1 MIDIGNVVR
10 TKIVPPQRRVGLLR
24 RPRLVDFIHENLI
37 RKVVLISAAPGYG
50 KTSLLIDFLQDTD
63 IPTCWYSLDEAD
75 ADPWSFIA
83 HFVGSLT
90 NIFPQLEG
98 GSLASVSGE
107 ALEAQDALAVLGLL
121 VNEIQAN
128 ITEFFSIILDDYQ
141 FAEGSLGVRELL
153 NWFLD
158 HQPDNCCLI
167 LASRSMPDL
176 PYLKLTALQEIAGL
190 GSEDLA
196 FTAEEIQTYLLEN
209 HDLDLSDEDA
219 RQLRQ
224 QTEGWIT
231 AILLSTH
238 TLGRGLLG
246 SLTPPGGGQTQVFE
260 YLAQEVYE
268 QQSSSVR
275 RFLKSTAILKVMRP
289 KFCDA
294 LLEIDNSLQLLED
307 LERENLF
314 VIRLSGSEPTFRYH
328 ALFHE
333 LLQDQFEPDGLAE
346 KRALHDQAAGL
357 YLEDGASEEALE
369 HFLKAE
375 AWAEAIDVLHDV
387 MESVYRSGRL
397 VNLAEWIGAIDPQA
411 LAGDAPLLVLRGR
424 LYRHEG
430 EFDDAL
436 ESLQRAQSAY
446 LKQGQLSKVAEVKV
460 SGALVYRRMGNFDEA
475 RRICQEV
482 LDSASELTLD
492 SQVSAQAHRILGE
505 CHHLSGDLADAKR
518 EFRCSLEIYEQ
529 VGDLYHTANILQDLG
544 TTARRMGNHLE
555 AEGHYAQAL
564 QIMEALGNRW
574 RAADIKNNIGVG
586 HYYQGEYDE
595 AQQILEEALVEAQE
609 SGLEYIEAAILAS
622 LGDVHSDLGNQRE
635 ARKLYNK
642 GLGRERERG
651 GKFLE
656 VYIQCA
662 LANLFRVDH
671 AWEQAYALLDRAYA
685 SLGAADGGYLDG
697 LITLVRGM
705 ILTDQGRAPEAVE
718 SLTRA
723 SSLLRAAGA
732 QRDLARA
739 TLWQARALLE
749 SGHQEQAFAS
759 LSSALEITEG
769 IALPHL
775 LVVDGSQ
782 MLSLLQEARAAGVE
796 QAEMLD
802 RLLLRIS
809 QFTLSVVRRP
819 HDHIPRVVS
828 PPRLEVRAL
837 GSSQVLVNGKAIP
850 NKAWGGP
857 LVRDLFFYLADRE
870 RAKREIIL
878 AEFWPEY
885 SMAKAKGVFHATLYR
900 MRRVLPEGTVAYDSD
915 DEAYYIDQSQD
926 IWYDVAAFEQ
936 LGDQASAE
944 GQDQAELLRQSLGIY
959 RGIYLADS
967 YSDWSGKRR
976 EELRR
981 LFVDASIQLGQ
992 LELEAERYPESIK
1005 LFRKAIEQE
1014 PYREDAHRGLMVG
1027 LAETAGYAE
1036 AATHFLQFADRLWE
1050 ELEVRPTEETLKLYE
1065 SIRQEHR
1072 RTD

>member
-50 KTSLLIDFLQDTD
+50 KTSLLIDYLQDTD
-63 IPTCWYSLDEAD
+63 ISTCWYSLDEAD
-75 ADPWSFIA
+75 ADPWSFVA

-90 NIFPQLEG
+90 NTFPQLEG
-98 GSLASVSGE
+98 GSLASVSRD

-128 ITEFFSIILDDYQ
+128 ITEFFSVILDDYQ
-141 FAEGSLGVRELL
+141 YAEGSLGVRELL
-153 NWFLD
+153 NWFME

-176 PYLKLTALQEIAGL
+176 PYLKLTARQEIAGL

-196 FTAEEIQTYLLEN
+196 FTAEEIQSYLLEN
-209 HDLDLSDEDA
+209 HDLKLSEEEA
-219 RQLRQ
+219 QHLRL

-246 SLTPPGGGQTQVFE
+246 SLTPADVGDTQVFE
-260 YLAQEVYE
+260 YLAQEVFDC
-268 QQSSSVR
+268 QSPSVR
-275 RFLKSTAILKVMRP
+275 RFLKSTGILKIMRP
-289 KFCDA
+289 DFCDS

-307 LERENLF
+307 LERDNLF

-333 LLQDQFEPDGLAE
+333 LLQGQFEPDGLAE
-346 KRALHDQAAGL
+346 KRALHRQAAGL
-357 YLEDGASEEALE
+357 YVEDGASEEALE

-397 VNLAEWIGAIDPQA
+397 VNLAEWIDTIDPQA

-430 EFDDAL
+430 EYDDAL
-436 ESLQRAQSAY
+436 ELLQRAQSAY
-446 LKQGQLSKVAEVKV
+446 LKQGRLSQVAEVKV
-460 SGALVYRRMGNFDEA
+460 SEALVYRRMGNYDEA
-475 RRICQEV
+475 RRICREV
-482 LDSASELTLD
+482 LDTDSELTLD
-492 SQVSAQAHRILGE
+492 LQVSAQAHRILGD
-505 CHHLSGDLADAKR
+505 CHHLSGDLVEAKR
-518 EFRCSLEIYEQ
+518 EFRRSLEFYEE
-529 VGDLYHTANILQDLG
+529 VGDLYHTAGILQDLG

-555 AEGHYAQAL
+555 AEGHYTRAL
-564 QIMEALGNRW
+564 QIMGSLGNRW

-586 HYYQGEYDE
+586 HYYQGQYEE
-595 AQQILEEALVEAQE
+595 AQQILEEALVEAQD

-635 ARKLYNK
+635 ASKLYHK
-642 GLGRERERG
+642 SLDRARESRDTL
-651 GKFLE
+651 LE
-656 VYIQCA
+656 VYVQCA
-662 LANLFRVDH
+662 LANLFRVDN
-671 AWEQAYALLDRAYA
+671 AWEQAYTLLDQA
-685 SLGAADGGYLDG
+685 SESPGAADGGYLEG
-697 LITLVRGM
+697 LIALFRGM
-705 ILTDQGRAPEAVE
+705 ILTDQGRALEAVE
-718 SLTRA
+718 SLNRA

-739 TLWQARALLE
+739 TLWQARALME
-749 SGHQEQAFAS
+749 SGSQEQAFVS
-759 LSSALEITEG
+759 LSLALQITER

-782 MLSLLQEARAAGVE
+782 MLSLLQEARAAGT
-796 QAEMLD
+796 QQTEMLD
-802 RLLLRIS
+802 RLLMRIS
-809 QFTLSVVRRP
+809 QFTLSVARRP
-819 HDHIPRVVS
+819 HEHIPRVVS
-828 PPRLEVRAL
+828 PPRLEVRTF
-837 GSSQVLVNGKAIP
+837 GSSQVLVNGEAIP

-900 MRRVLPEGTVAYDSD
+900 MRRVLPQDTVAYDSD
-915 DEAYYIDQSQD
+915 DEAYFIDQNQD

-936 LGDQASAE
+936 LVNQARAE
-944 GQDQAELLRQSLGIY
+944 GQDQTELLRQSLGIY
-959 RGIYLADS
+959 RGHYLADS
-967 YSDWSGKRR
+967 YSDWSGERR

-992 LELEAERYPESIK
+992 LELEAERYHESIK
-1005 LFRKAIEQE
+1005 LFRTAIEQE

-1036 AATHFLQFADRLWE
+1036 AAAHFLRFADQLRK
-1050 ELEVRPTEETLKLYE
+1050 ELEVTPTEETLKLYE

-1072 RTD
+1072 RKE

>member
-1 MIDIGNVVR
+1 MIDIGNVVH

-63 IPTCWYSLDEAD
+63 ISTCWYSLDEAD
-75 ADPWSFIA
+75 ADPWSFVA

-90 NIFPQLEG
+90 NTFPQLEG
-98 GSLASVSGE
+98 GSLASVSGDG
-107 ALEAQDALAVLGLL
+107 LEAQDALAVLGLL

-128 ITEFFSIILDDYQ
+128 ITEFFSVIIDDYQ
-141 FAEGSLGVRELL
+141 YAEGSLGVRELL
-153 NWFLD
+153 NWFMD

-176 PYLKLTALQEIAGL
+176 PYLKLTARQEIAGL

-209 HDLDLSDEDA
+209 HDLDLSEGDA

-231 AILLSTH
+231 AVLLSTH

-246 SLTPPGGGQTQVFE
+246 SLTPPGGGETQVFE
-260 YLAQEVYE
+260 YLAQEVFE
-268 QQSSSVR
+268 HQPPSVR
-275 RFLKSTAILKVMRP
+275 RFLKSTGILRVMHP
-289 KFCDA
+289 EFCDA

-307 LERENLF
+307 LERDNLF

-333 LLQDQFEPDGLAE
+333 LLQGQFEPDALAE
-346 KRALHDQAAGL
+346 KRVLHRQAARL
-357 YLEDGASEEALE
+357 YLEEGAGEEALE
-369 HFLKAE
+369 HFVKAE
-375 AWAEAIDVLHDV
+375 AWPEAIDALHDV

-397 VNLAEWIGAIDPQA
+397 VNLAEWIDTIDPQA

-430 EFDDAL
+430 ENDQAL
-436 ESLQRAQSAY
+436 ESLRRAQSAY
-446 LKQGQLSKVAEVKV
+446 LRHGQLSQVAEVKV
-460 SGALVYRRMGNFDEA
+460 SEALVYRRMGNFDEA

-482 LDSASELTLD
+482 LGSASNLTLD
-492 SQVSAQAHRILGE
+492 LQVSAQAHKILGD
-505 CHHLSGDLADAKR
+505 CHHLSGDLVEAKR
-518 EFRCSLEIYEQ
+518 EFRRSLELYEQ
-529 VGDLYHTANILQDLG
+529 VGDAYHTAAILQDLG

-555 AEGHYAQAL
+555 AEGHYEQAL
-564 QIMEALGNRW
+564 QILQGLGNRR

-586 HYYQGEYDE
+586 HYYQGEYEE
-595 AQQILEEALVEAQE
+595 AQTILEGALVDAQE
-609 SGLEYIEAAILAS
+609 SGHKYIEGAILAS
-622 LGDVHSDLGNQRE
+622 LGDVHSDLGNLRE
-635 ARKLYNK
+635 ARKLYHTS
-642 GLGRERERG
+642 LERARESREN
-651 GKFLE
+651 FLE
-656 VYIQCA
+656 VYIHCA

-671 AWEQAYALLDRAYA
+671 AWEQAHALLDHAST
-685 SLGAADGGYLDG
+685 SLGAADGGYLNG
-697 LITLVRGM
+697 LIALFRGM

-718 SLTRA
+718 SLSQA
-723 SSLLRAAGA
+723 NSLLRAAGA

-739 TLWQARALLE
+739 ELWQAHALLE
-749 SGHQEQAFAS
+749 SGSQERAFET
-759 LSSALEITEG
+759 LGSALKLTEQ
-769 IALPHL
+769 IAHPHL

-782 MLSLLQEARAAGVE
+782 MLSLLQEARAAEVE
-796 QAEMLD
+796 QSETLD
-802 RLLLRIS
+802 RLLTRIS
-809 QFTLSVVRRP
+809 QFTLSVARRP
-819 HDHIPRVVS
+819 HDDIPRVVS

-837 GSSQVLVNGKAIP
+837 GSSLVLVNGKAIP

-900 MRRVLPEGTVAYDSD
+900 MRRVLPQGTVAYESD
-915 DEAYYIDQSQD
+915 DEAYFIDQNQD

-936 LGDQASAE
+936 LANQARVE
-944 GQDQAELLRQSLGIY
+944 GQDQTELIRQALGIY
-959 RGIYLADS
+959 RGHYLADS
-967 YSDWSGKRR
+967 YSNWSGERR

-981 LFVDASIQLGQ
+981 LFVDATIQLGQ
-992 LELEAERYPESIK
+992 LDLEAGRYHESVK

-1027 LAETAGYAE
+1027 LAETVGYAE
-1036 AATHFLQFADRLWE
+1036 AATHFLRFADRLWK

-1072 RTD
+1072 RKD